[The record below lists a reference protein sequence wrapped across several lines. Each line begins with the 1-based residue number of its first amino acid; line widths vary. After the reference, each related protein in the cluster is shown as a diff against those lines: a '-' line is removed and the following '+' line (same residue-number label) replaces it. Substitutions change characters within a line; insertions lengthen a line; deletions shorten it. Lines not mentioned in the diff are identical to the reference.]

1 MAGRLFF
8 AAPSGGLAG
17 GAFGVA
23 FASEMAGRFLSVS
36 LDSVCAGGSSSGV
49 NASFDGFFRSGFPEV
64 PASAAWAGF

>member
-8 AAPSGGLAG
+8 AAPSGGFTG

-23 FASEMAGRFLSVS
+23 FASEMAGRFLSAS

-49 NASFDGFFRSGFPEV
+49 NASFDGFFWPGFLEV
-64 PASAAWAGF
+64 PAFAA